1 MIFKLPDL
9 PYAYDALEPHFDART
24 MEVHYTK
31 HHGGY
36 VANLNKAIEGL
47 DLGEPSIDDLLADI
61 HTLPDEV
68 QTAVR
73 NHGGGH
79 ANHSMFWTIL
89 APGGGGTARGE
100 LSKVIDSQWGDFDR
114 FREEFTKL
122 ALGRFGSGWAWLCL
136 NPDGKLLLESTP
148 NQDSPLMYGHHPI
161 LGLDVWE
168 HAYYLKYQNRRAEY
182 IQAFFEIVG
191 LERNQP
197 ALSCGGT
204 RGTGRAEC
212 VKAPGALGPA
222 EEINGEQRK
231 RDSPNAGDAAGLD
244 CPAAKGGGRPTALV
258 FCARACPFPRNS
270 ADSQAPSGSPS
281 SGETAG
287 RTGCPRRASFWRFAI
302 DQTCA
307 ASIIRRVY
315 CRDCRHFS
323 FSEFLGKDCP
333 NGKFRKKLIIKP
345 AASFDLI
352 EQRRHTAVPSDPQ
365 GRGRIRTRGF

>member
-47 DLGEPSIDDLLADI
+47 DLGEPSIEDLLADI

-89 APGGGGTARGE
+89 APRGGGTARGE
-100 LSKVIDSQWGDFDR
+100 LSKVIDSQWGDFER
-114 FREEFTKL
+114 FREEFSKL

-148 NQDSPLMYGHHPI
+148 NQDSPLMYGHHPV

-182 IQAFFEIVG
+182 IQAFFQIVDW
-191 LERNQP
+191 N
-197 ALSCGGT
+197 
-204 RGTGRAEC
+204 
-212 VKAPGALGPA
+212 
-222 EEINGEQRK
+222 EINRRYLAAVREEQ
-231 RDSPNAGDAAGLD
+231 
-244 CPAAKGGGRPTALV
+244 V
-258 FCARACPFPRNS
+258 
-270 ADSQAPSGSPS
+270 
-281 SGETAG
+281 
-287 RTGCPRRASFWRFAI
+287 
-302 DQTCA
+302 
-307 ASIIRRVY
+307 
-315 CRDCRHFS
+315 
-323 FSEFLGKDCP
+323 
-333 NGKFRKKLIIKP
+333 
-345 AASFDLI
+345 
-352 EQRRHTAVPSDPQ
+352 VPSA
-365 GRGRIRTRGF
+365 